1 MSSDAS
7 RSETDADERPAS
19 AADRRAERTDDSS
32 PDRTLPEGFGEP
44 APDREASRWG
54 GYALAGLL
62 AVVFLVGLVRLTYP
76 TASVMVVGT
85 LLALFGV
92 FVGALAAWTRL
103 RES

>member
-1 MSSDAS
+1 MSSDDR
-7 RSETDADERPAS
+7 RSGTDDERS
-19 AADRRAERTDDSS
+19 GSDGDRRSGRVDESSTDRS
-32 PDRTLPEGFGEP
+32 LPEGFGEP

-54 GYALAGLL
+54 GYALVGLL

-76 TASVMVVGT
+76 TASVMVIGT

-92 FVGALAAWTRL
+92 LVGALAAWTRF